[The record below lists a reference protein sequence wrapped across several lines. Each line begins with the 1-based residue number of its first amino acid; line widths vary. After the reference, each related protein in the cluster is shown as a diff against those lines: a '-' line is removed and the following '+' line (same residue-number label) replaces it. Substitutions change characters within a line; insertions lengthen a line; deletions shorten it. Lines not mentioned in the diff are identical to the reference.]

1 MDRRYLILWALGCV
15 ACMGCGA
22 PPTSA
27 VVRGRVEF
35 GTEPLPGGLIRFYSK
50 TTAGRWSGATIEA
63 DGRYVVPDV
72 PLGLCTV
79 TVDTSNLKNIP
90 APRRLP
96 GVPLPPGVVDD
107 AASQPVYRAVAPRFA
122 AAQSS
127 PLAVEV
133 KPGENVH
140 DIQVE

>member
-1 MDRRYLILWALGCV
+1 
-15 ACMGCGA
+15 
-22 PPTSA
+22 
-27 VVRGRVEF
+27 
-35 GTEPLPGGLIRFYSK
+35 
-50 TTAGRWSGATIEA
+50 
-63 DGRYVVPDV
+63 
-72 PLGLCTV
+72 
-79 TVDTSNLKNIP
+79 
-90 APRRLP
+90 
-96 GVPLPPGVVDD
+96 VPLPPGVVDD